1 MTPPIANAPTL
12 NNMND
17 SPNYPF
23 SFRIFIFVNDP
34 FPFIQFQVPPSI
46 PLSIEFPRH
55 SGPPFVHVQTDSV
68 FDRLYTL
75 QARFFR
81 SSTSKPQ
88 VLDKTFSF
96 DPFYVFSIRI
106 SPCNITDHPLHDNLG
121 THKVP
126 TPSENP
132 PSAAAHNPHLRPLP
146 TPPTASPQPRR
157 LRRIDKRLPP
167 RTSISPQP
175 QPSTVKPLPP
185 PPYHLRPPTYY
196 SRTPT
201 PASTRPPSINDDA
214 TSPAATAPVP
224 TPTTF
229 NHLRRVLQRVCNT
242 LRHRGRQRHE
252 SFVLISCFSLTTPF
266 PAASKPPYRRYHVLV
281 DLDDGCRFLDDDY
294 VVSSTRGSDN
304 SHITKTSPHHQRIV
318 RGMPPNQ
325 VTQVTIG
332 FPHHR
337 QLGRALP
344 CYVFLLFSQ
353 MEHYLLC
360 LVTTPYATYA
370 TYAHYAPPYAS
381 MLPLGCDDTFLIPIM
396 PFYVCSNHGHSSY
409 IFFCISIGLFLSFTD
424 FLLSYKNLAYEI
436 DSKFCWLMF
445 FDALKLRF
453 ELEKISNKF
462 NLDLDK
468 FQVSFPLK
476 HFNFYFSYDFKMNLD
491 FKSIKFPAPY
501 LSELPFIKFPA
512 KSRKSAL
519 LTGQSHYVFRNPISQ
534 NKVSTL
540 NVKSTSHSTSHGPE
554 AIGNPAECS
563 RTLNLKLRNEVNKP
577 YNLIKFPA
585 TPGHTTN
592 PLNLINSTRGRVLS
606 CIADLNWNI
615 KEFIFRYS
623 RSQWTLPKGLD
634 FNESELLPDKF
645 IMTNQDDLL
654 DEDDE
659 YIIYPTLDTANSYLI
674 FTAYKRVGKKI
685 HPVSTQF
692 PIDCRVTRQIPEDPL
707 LTLPHLP
714 TRPPKFTPTAKI
726 SMERLAELNI
736 NPAGFLWPEEEK
748 LFQHVMKLNETGIAF
763 EDIERGTLKDSYF
776 SPYIIPTVPHLPWE
790 YRNIPIPKGLLPRI
804 LEVLKLK
811 MAADVYEHSQ
821 SSYRSQWFV
830 VLKKNGKLRIV
841 HDLQPLNQ
849 VTIRDAGMLPV
860 LDDFVEGFAGRECY
874 TVFDLFWGFDA
885 RKIHKRSRDL
895 TAFMTPLG
903 LLQITSLPTGFTNS
917 PAEFQKCM
925 VMVLEDEIPHTANIF
940 IDDLPI
946 KGPAT
951 QYLDE
956 HGKPEVIPDNP
967 GIRRFV
973 WEHAQDVHRVLHRV
987 LCAGATISS
996 KKAQICLPE
1005 ALIVGQRCNAKG
1017 REPDTDKVDKILKWP
1032 PLATPKEVRRFL
1044 GLCGTVRVWIPN
1056 YSQIVRPLSELYHQ
1070 DKEFIWDQ
1078 RRQDAFDEIK
1088 RLVTSA
1094 PALRPIDYTSDNP
1107 VILSV
1112 DSSQEAAGMILSQI
1126 DDQGRRRPA
1135 RYGSVPMSERES
1147 RYSQPKLELFG
1158 LYRALRH
1165 WRLHIIGVKNLQ
1177 VEVDAKYIKGML
1189 NEPDLQPNAAI
1200 NRWIQGILL
1209 FDFALVHVPADKH
1222 KGPDALSRRTLAE
1235 GEIAESDDD
1244 SWLDNIALLTFFPTL
1259 RDDPFTTT
1267 PPPSTYKST
1276 SLPSCFSARITQE
1289 NTLSQIH
1296 HFLETLESP
1305 IFKTVQKKRRFI
1317 AKAREFIV
1325 IKNRLYKRNG
1335 DRPPLT
1341 VIRTPEQ
1348 KLSIL
1353 KQAHEGTGHRG
1364 IYAVTE
1370 LIRQRYFWPYFR
1382 ADIYHHIKSCHDC
1395 QIRSLKRTEIPLTI
1409 SAPTTLFSKI
1419 YVDIM
1424 HMPES
1429 ADKYKYIVAARDDLS
1444 GTCEARALQH
1454 ATSSELSKFFF
1465 EEIYCRYG
1473 APLKVVTDN
1482 GPEIKKA
1489 FEALLKRL
1497 GIRQIRI
1504 TPYNHHANGV
1514 VERGH
1519 FILREAIVKAC
1530 KGDFRQ
1536 WPSKLPEAVFA
1547 DRVTISRV
1555 TGFSPYQL
1563 LHATDPLLPLDLVEA
1578 TFLVENIR
1586 AGISTSELLALRMR
1600 QIRKHPDDL
1609 ARAAKVLQKA
1619 RFASKAQFE
1628 QRFIKRLSRDEYK
1641 SGELVLVRNTGVE
1654 LSHNRK
1660 HQPRYLG
1667 PYEVDQKASEKS
1679 YSLKDLDGTP
1689 FLHRVGTFRLLPYIS
1704 RCHEFMNN
1712 PDQSDPSDSGTDDSD
1727 SQDSG
1732 SDDSD

>member
-1 MTPPIANAPTL
+1 
-12 NNMND
+12 
-17 SPNYPF
+17 
-23 SFRIFIFVNDP
+23 
-34 FPFIQFQVPPSI
+34 
-46 PLSIEFPRH
+46 
-55 SGPPFVHVQTDSV
+55 
-68 FDRLYTL
+68 
-75 QARFFR
+75 
-81 SSTSKPQ
+81 
-88 VLDKTFSF
+88 
-96 DPFYVFSIRI
+96 
-106 SPCNITDHPLHDNLG
+106 
-121 THKVP
+121 
-126 TPSENP
+126 
-132 PSAAAHNPHLRPLP
+132 
-146 TPPTASPQPRR
+146 
-157 LRRIDKRLPP
+157 
-167 RTSISPQP
+167 
-175 QPSTVKPLPP
+175 
-185 PPYHLRPPTYY
+185 
-196 SRTPT
+196 
-201 PASTRPPSINDDA
+201 
-214 TSPAATAPVP
+214 
-224 TPTTF
+224 
-229 NHLRRVLQRVCNT
+229 
-242 LRHRGRQRHE
+242 
-252 SFVLISCFSLTTPF
+252 
-266 PAASKPPYRRYHVLV
+266 
-281 DLDDGCRFLDDDY
+281 
-294 VVSSTRGSDN
+294 
-304 SHITKTSPHHQRIV
+304 
-318 RGMPPNQ
+318 MPPNQ
-325 VTQVTIG
+325 VTQATLG
-332 FPHHR
+332 FPHPC
-337 QLGRALP
+337 QLGRAIP
-344 CYVFLLFSQ
+344 CYVFLSFLT
-353 MEHYLLC
+353 MEHFTLC
-360 LVTTPYATYA
+360 LVTTPYATYV
-370 TYAHYAPPYAS
+370 TPYAPPMPSQGY
-381 MLPLGCDDTFLIPIM
+381 DNFFLIPIM

-409 IFFCISIGLFLSFTD
+409 IFVCISLGLFLSFTD
-424 FLLSYKNLAYEI
+424 FLSFYKNLAYKI
-436 DSKFCWLMF
+436 DSKFCWLKF
-445 FDALKLRF
+445 FEALKMKF
-453 ELEKISNKF
+453 QLETISNKF
-462 NLDLDK
+462 ILDLGK
-468 FQVSFPLK
+468 IQVNFSLMNFD
-476 HFNFYFSYDFKMNLD
+476 FYFSNDFKMNLD

-501 LSELPFIKFPA
+501 LTELPFIKFPA

-519 LTGQSHYVFRNPISQ
+519 LTGQSHYNMFQKPILQ

-554 AIGNPAECS
+554 TIGNPAEYS
-563 RTLNLKLRNEVNKP
+563 RTLKLRLRNEANKP

-592 PLNLINSTRGRVLS
+592 LLNLINSTRGRVLS

-645 IMTNQDDLL
+645 IMTNQDTLL

-674 FTAYKRVGKKI
+674 FTAYKRVGKRI

-692 PIDCRVTRQIPEDPL
+692 PIDCQVTRQIPEDPL

-714 TRPPKFTPTAKI
+714 TRPPEFTPTAKI

-811 MAADVYEHSQ
+811 MAANVYEHSQ

-1056 YSQIVRPLSELYHQ
+1056 YSQIVRPLSELYHH

-1165 WRLHIIGVKNLQ
+1165 WRLHIIGVKNLR

-1317 AKAREFIV
+1317 AKAQEFIV
-1325 IKNRLYKRNG
+1325 KNNRLYKRNG

-1409 SAPTTLFSKI
+1409 SAPTTLFTKI

-1429 ADKYKYIVAARDDLS
+1429 TDKYKYIVAARDDLS

-1454 ATSSELSKFFF
+1454 ATSSELSKFFW

-1497 GIRQIRI
+1497 GIPQIRI

-1641 SGELVLVRNTGVE
+1641 PGELVLVRNTGIE

-1660 HQPRYLG
+1660 HQPR
-1667 PYEVDQKASEKS
+1667 
-1679 YSLKDLDGTP
+1679 
-1689 FLHRVGTFRLLPYIS
+1689 
-1704 RCHEFMNN
+1704 
-1712 PDQSDPSDSGTDDSD
+1712 
-1727 SQDSG
+1727 
-1732 SDDSD
+1732 

>member
-1 MTPPIANAPTL
+1 MLIPFSSLTSPFLTAVQPPNQRPHVL
-12 NNMND
+12 NNGC
-17 SPNYPF
+17 PF
-23 SFRIFIFVNDP
+23 SND
-34 FPFIQFQVPPSI
+34 
-46 PLSIEFPRH
+46 
-55 SGPPFVHVQTDSV
+55 D
-68 FDRLYTL
+68 
-75 QARFFR
+75 
-81 SSTSKPQ
+81 
-88 VLDKTFSF
+88 
-96 DPFYVFSIRI
+96 YV
-106 SPCNITDHPLHDNLG
+106 
-121 THKVP
+121 
-126 TPSENP
+126 TPSTRVSNLLHNTKTAPHRQRLVDGMPLNQLPQATLGFLP
-132 PSAAAHNPHLRPLP
+132 PC
-146 TPPTASPQPRR
+146 QPRR
-157 LRRIDKRLPP
+157 
-167 RTSISPQP
+167 
-175 QPSTVKPLPP
+175 
-185 PPYHLRPPTYY
+185 
-196 SRTPT
+196 
-201 PASTRPPSINDDA
+201 AST
-214 TSPAATAPVP
+214 
-224 TPTTF
+224 
-229 NHLRRVLQRVCNT
+229 
-242 LRHRGRQRHE
+242 
-252 SFVLISCFSLTTPF
+252 
-266 PAASKPPYRRYHVLV
+266 
-281 DLDDGCRFLDDDY
+281 
-294 VVSSTRGSDN
+294 
-304 SHITKTSPHHQRIV
+304 
-318 RGMPPNQ
+318 
-325 VTQVTIG
+325 
-332 FPHHR
+332 
-337 QLGRALP
+337 
-344 CYVFLLFSQ
+344 CYVFLSFLP
-353 MEHYLLC
+353 MEHFTFC
-360 LVTTPYATYA
+360 LVIMTYA
-370 TYAHYAPPYAS
+370 FMPF
-381 MLPLGCDDTFLIPIM
+381 LGCDELVLIPIM
-396 PFYVCSNHGHSSY
+396 YYVCTFHGHFSY
-409 IFFCISIGLFLSFTD
+409 LRFCNLSGPFLPFKDFLS
-424 FLLSYKNLAYEI
+424 SYKNLAYEI
-436 DSKFCWLMF
+436 NLIFFWLMF
-445 FDALKLRF
+445 SEALKLKF
-453 ELEKISNKF
+453 DLEKVNNKF
-462 NLDLDK
+462 LLDLDK
-468 FQVSFPLK
+468 FQVNFSPK
-476 HFNFYFSYDFKMNLD
+476 DFNIYFSHDLKMNLD

-501 LSELPFIKFPA
+501 PSELPIIKFPA
-512 KSRKSAL
+512 ISRIVLAL
-519 LTGQSHYVFRNPISQ
+519 LMGQSHHYTFRHPILQ
-534 NKVSTL
+534 YKVQTL
-540 NVKSTSHSTSHGPE
+540 SVRSTSNSTSHGPE
-554 AIGNPAECS
+554 AIGSPAEYS
-563 RTLNLKLRNEVNKP
+563 TTLNLRLRNEANKP
-577 YNLIKFPA
+577 FKLIKFPA
-585 TPGHTTN
+585 TAGHTIIPSNFTY
-592 PLNLINSTRGRVLS
+592 SKRGRVLS

-623 RSQWTLPKGLD
+623 RCQWTLPKRID
-634 FNESELLPDKF
+634 FNESELLPETF
-645 IMTNQDDLL
+645 IMSDQGALYGL
-654 DEDDE
+654 AEDDE
-659 YIIYPTLDTANSYLI
+659 YIICPTHDSTNSYMIL
-674 FTAYKRVGKKI
+674 TAYKRVGKKI

-692 PIDCRVTRQIPEDPL
+692 PIDCQVTRQIPEDPL
-707 LTLPHLP
+707 LTLSPLP
-714 TRPPKFTPTAKI
+714 TRPPEFTPTAKI

-736 NPAGFLWPEEEK
+736 NATGFLWPEEEK
-748 LFQHVMKLNETGIAF
+748 LFQHVMKINETGIAF
-763 EDIERGTLKDSYF
+763 EDIERGTLKESYF
-776 SPYIIPTVPHLPWE
+776 SPYIIPTIPHLPWE
-790 YRNIPIPKGLLPRI
+790 YQNIPIPKGLLPRV

-811 MAADVYEHSQ
+811 MAADVYEYSQ

-885 RKIHKRSRDL
+885 RKIHQKSRDL

-925 VMVLEDEIPHTANIF
+925 AMVLKDEIPHTAHIF

-967 GIRRFV
+967 GIRRFI

-987 LCAGATISS
+987 HCAGATISS

-1005 ALIVGQRCNAKG
+1005 ALIVGQRCNAEG

-1056 YSQIVRPLSELYHQ
+1056 YSKIVRPLSELYHQ

-1088 RLVTSA
+1088 KLVTSA

-1112 DSSQEAAGMILSQI
+1112 DSSRDAAGMILSQI
-1126 DDQGRRRPA
+1126 DEQGRKRPA

-1165 WRLHIIGVKNLQ
+1165 WRLHIIGVKNLR

-1222 KGPDALSRRTLAE
+1222 KGPDALSRRALAE
-1235 GEIAESDDD
+1235 GETAEPDDD
-1244 SWLDNIALLTFFPTL
+1244 SWLDNIALLTHFPAL
-1259 RDDPFTTT
+1259 HNDPFTAT
-1267 PPPSTYKST
+1267 PCESTYDPT
-1276 SLPSCFSARITQE
+1276 TLPSCFSARITQE
-1289 NTLSQIH
+1289 NMLSQIH
-1296 HFLETLESP
+1296 HFLDTLETP
-1305 IFKTVQKKRRFI
+1305 TFKTVQKKRRFI
-1317 AKAREFIV
+1317 AKAQEFLV
-1325 IKNRLYKRNG
+1325 KNNRLYKRNG

-1395 QIRSLKRTEIPLTI
+1395 QIRSLKRTELPLTI
-1409 SAPTTLFSKI
+1409 SAPTTLFTKI

-1454 ATSSELSKFFF
+1454 ATSTELSRFFW

-1497 GIRQIRI
+1497 GIPQIRI

-1586 AGISTSELLALRMR
+1586 AGISTSELLQLRMR

-1609 ARAAKVLQKA
+1609 ARAAKILEKA

-1628 QRFIKRLSRDEYK
+1628 QRFVKRLSRDEYQP
-1641 SGELVLVRNTGVE
+1641 GELVLVRNTGIE

-1679 YSLKDLDGTP
+1679 YTLKDLDGTP
-1689 FLHRVGTFRLLPYIS
+1689 LQHRVGTFRLLPYIS
-1704 RCHEFMNN
+1704 RRHEFMRNL
-1712 PDQSDPSDSGTDDSD
+1712 DPTDSGTDDSD
-1727 SQDSG
+1727 SQDSE

>member
-1 MTPPIANAPTL
+1 
-12 NNMND
+12 MND
-17 SPNYPF
+17 FPNYLF
-23 SFRIFIFVNDP
+23 SFRIFIFVNDS
-34 FPFIQFQVPPSI
+34 FPFVRIQAPPSFPVPI
-46 PLSIEFPRH
+46 LFPKHDGLPFIRVHTSPTFYRHFEVQADIRRLARRTFQTQTSPTDNIFPIE
-55 SGPPFVHVQTDSV
+55 
-68 FDRLYTL
+68 
-75 QARFFR
+75 
-81 SSTSKPQ
+81 
-88 VLDKTFSF
+88 
-96 DPFYVFSIRI
+96 PFYVFLIRI
-106 SPCNITDHPLHDNLG
+106 TFRNFTNQLLHDNLG
-121 THKVP
+121 
-126 TPSENP
+126 SQDP
-132 PSAAAHNPHLRPLP
+132 PNAPEESQR
-146 TPPTASPQPRR
+146 PPTSPSLQPRR
-157 LRRIDKRLPP
+157 LRRVNKRLPP
-167 RTSISPQP
+167 PLSISPQP

-196 SRTPT
+196 SRTTT

-214 TSPAATAPVP
+214 TSPTVATRTSASRPLEYIR
-224 TPTTF
+224 
-229 NHLRRVLQRVCNT
+229 HVLQRVRNS
-242 LRHRGRQRHE
+242 LRRHGRRRHE
-252 SFVLISCFSLTTPF
+252 VFVPIFPFSLTTPF
-266 PAASKPPYRRYHVLV
+266 PAASKPPDCRCLILV
-281 DLDDGCRFLDDDY
+281 DLDGGCRFLDDDY
-294 VVSSTRGSDN
+294 VVSSMRGSDN
-304 SHITKTSPHHQRIV
+304 PHITKTSPHHQRIV

-325 VTQVTIG
+325 LTQVTIG
-332 FPHHR
+332 FPHPR
-337 QLGRALP
+337 QLGRAIP
-344 CYVFLLFSQ
+344 CYVFLSFLT
-353 MEHYLLC
+353 MEQFTLC
-360 LVTTPYATYA
+360 LVTTTYATYA
-370 TYAHYAPPYAS
+370 TYAQYATYAPYAPS
-381 MLPLGCDDTFLIPIM
+381 MPFLGCDEIFLIPIM
-396 PFYVCSNHGHSSY
+396 LFYVCSNHGHFSY
-409 IFFCISIGLFLSFTD
+409 LQVCMNFGLSLPFTD
-424 FLLSYKNLAYEI
+424 FLSFYKNLAYEI

-445 FDALKLRF
+445 FEALKLKF
-453 ELEKISNKF
+453 ELETNSNKF
-462 NLDLDK
+462 ILDLGK
-468 FQVSFPLK
+468 IQVSFSLMN
-476 HFNFYFSYDFKMNLD
+476 FNFYFSNDLKMNLD
-491 FKSIKFPAPY
+491 FKFIKFPAPY

-519 LTGQSHYVFRNPISQ
+519 LMGQSHYDTFRNPISQ

-563 RTLNLKLRNEVNKP
+563 RTLNLRLRNEANKP

-615 KEFIFRYS
+615 KEFIFRHS
-623 RSQWTLPKGLD
+623 RSQWTLPKRLD

-645 IMTNQDDLL
+645 IMTDQDTLL

-659 YIIYPTLDTANSYLI
+659 YVIYPTLDTANSYLI

-714 TRPPKFTPTAKI
+714 TRPPEFTPTAKI

-776 SPYIIPTVPHLPWE
+776 SPYIIPTIPHLPWE

-811 MAADVYEHSQ
+811 MAANVYEHSQ

-956 HGKPEVIPDNP
+956 HGNPEVIPDNP

-987 LCAGATISS
+987 LRAGATISS

-1032 PLATPKEVRRFL
+1032 PLTTPKEVRRFL

-1165 WRLHIIGVKNLQ
+1165 WRLHIIGVKNLR

-1259 RDDPFTTT
+1259 RDDPFATT

-1317 AKAREFIV
+1317 AKAQEFIV
-1325 IKNRLYKRNG
+1325 INNRLYKRNG

-1609 ARAAKVLQKA
+1609 ARAAKILQKA

-1704 RCHEFMNN
+1704 RRHEFMNN